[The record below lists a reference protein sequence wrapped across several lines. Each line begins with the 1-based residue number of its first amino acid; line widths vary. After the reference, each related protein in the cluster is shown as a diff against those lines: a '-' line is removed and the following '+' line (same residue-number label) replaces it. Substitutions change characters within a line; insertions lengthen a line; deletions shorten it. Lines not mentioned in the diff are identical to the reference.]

1 MQMPFVDVAG
11 KLDRDGVVDGNGDL
25 GGRADDRDV
34 LRGHRQVVLARL
46 RQDRA
51 ADAVVVMRACR
62 MRLIDDGL
70 PQLGSLHFYRDH
82 LPCHKDSQ
90 GQKNEA
96 DQAPEL
102 TLTALPTVLAHND
115 LRGGRVYLLDELEEA
130 AAARSRRCRLSVV
143 GCRSG
148 CNRFGLTASNFRIA
162 RPQNHARSS
171 DYELAR
177 KHAPAPAVERIS
189 AVVAEDEVTVGGD

>member
-130 AAARSRRCRLSVV
+130 GCGVWGV
-143 GCRSG
+143 GCGRNGVAGRGRGYYSPLPTPHSRVG
-148 CNRFGLTASNFRIA
+148 

-177 KHAPAPAVERIS
+177 
-189 AVVAEDEVTVGGD
+189 